1 MKKNVAFDPE
11 EHRLSPLLSLIKAS
25 YKMVKLVEPQK
36 QRRLESGIDLLQNKL
51 VPFGFTKLK
60 ARLKPRMLKRRRKQT
75 IQEDTSL
82 ITQNNALVAVAFA
95 NDAMLAKAFRKIIQY
110 NRTHDN
116 ILLVFYEQFVE

>member
-1 MKKNVAFDPE
+1 
-11 EHRLSPLLSLIKAS
+11 
-25 YKMVKLVEPQK
+25 
-36 QRRLESGIDLLQNKL
+36 
-51 VPFGFTKLK
+51 
-60 ARLKPRMLKRRRKQT
+60 MLKRRRKQT